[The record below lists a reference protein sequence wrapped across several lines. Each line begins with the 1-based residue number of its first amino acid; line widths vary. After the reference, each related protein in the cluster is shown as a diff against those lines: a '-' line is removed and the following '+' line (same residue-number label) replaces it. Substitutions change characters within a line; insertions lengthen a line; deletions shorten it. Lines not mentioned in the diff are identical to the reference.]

1 MKLFSKKILPQ
12 KFFSLKNINY
22 NFNPIL
28 HNRIVLY
35 FIFILAFFNMI
46 YFLITNDISSFIVLI
61 LVGFLTSFF
70 SKNMIVILVI
80 ALAISHISK
89 YGVSSYN
96 IEGMETIEKTNDNII
111 NDIISDKKNDIIN
124 ENVDN
129 SKNKKNTSKLDN
141 DPMDGKKKIEYSDIK
156 KEYNEFQKIQDTI
169 TKNLSDLEPSL
180 QKAEDF
186 IKKFE
191 SYKEGLGKK

>member
-1 MKLFSKKILPQ
+1 MKSFSKKILPQ
-12 KFFSLKNINY
+12 KNFSLKNMNY

-35 FIFILAFFNMI
+35 FIFILALFNMI
-46 YFLITNDISSFIVLI
+46 YFLITNDIFSFAVLI

-80 ALAISHISK
+80 ALSISHILK
-89 YGVSSYN
+89 YGVSSCN
-96 IEGMETIEKTNDNII
+96 IEGMDTISETDD
-111 NDIISDKKNDIIN
+111 DIVSDKIS

-129 SKNKKNTSKLDN
+129 LKKKKTSKSDDDVIDGKNK
-141 DPMDGKKKIEYSDIK
+141 EYFDIK
-156 KEYNEFQKIQDTI
+156 NDYNEFQNIQNKIE
-169 TKNLSDLEPSL
+169 KNLSDLEPSL

-191 SYKEGLGKK
+191 SYKEGMGKKK